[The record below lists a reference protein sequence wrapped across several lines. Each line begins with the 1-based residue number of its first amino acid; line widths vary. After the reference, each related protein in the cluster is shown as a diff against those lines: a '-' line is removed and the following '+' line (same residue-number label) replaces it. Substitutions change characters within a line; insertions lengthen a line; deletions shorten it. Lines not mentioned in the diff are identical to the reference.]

1 MVLFCQ
7 EISWQIFEL
16 KLVSPVPF
24 FFLKE
29 GAKRRKSRIHVPFFS
44 DRNICNCNN
53 VCCLELTHKLN
64 FRIRLENSY
73 MLQPMQPSLVFLFK

>member
-1 MVLFCQ
+1 MVLFCE

-44 DRNICNCNN
+44 DRNICNCNMS
-53 VCCLELTHKLN
+53 VVWSLP
-64 FRIRLENSY
+64 INST
-73 MLQPMQPSLVFLFK
+73 SGSG